1 MAALESIAEAR
12 IEGAL
17 LSKLF
22 GVAPSY
28 EYNPDH
34 VRIYYQP
41 DRLKQV
47 QDRVNQMA
55 TSGPGDV
62 RIDWFPMIQPI
73 VLKQALPYAI
83 GAIALGYF
91 LGKMT

>member
-1 MAALESIAEAR
+1 MADLAAIGEAK
-12 IEGAL
+12 IEGL
-17 LSKLF
+17 LLQKLF
-22 GVAPSY
+22 GVPPSY
-28 EYNPDH
+28 EYAPDH
-34 VRIYYQP
+34 VRIYYEP

-47 QDRVNQMA
+47 QQRVNAMA

-73 VLKQALPYAI
+73 VLKQALPYAV
-83 GAIALGYF
+83 GAVILGYL